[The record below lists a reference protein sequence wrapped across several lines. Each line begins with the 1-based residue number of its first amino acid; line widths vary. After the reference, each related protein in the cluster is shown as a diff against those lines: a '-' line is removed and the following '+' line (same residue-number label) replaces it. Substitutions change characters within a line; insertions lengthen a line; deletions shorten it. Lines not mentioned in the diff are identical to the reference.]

1 MRTSTRRTPARPAPA
16 QRAGRRAGTA
26 ENGRR
31 VPEYG
36 RDFDGLSADDMELLL
51 PIARRA
57 FVEEAAARFGAVPD
71 DEQNSTH
78 EEDDR

>member
-1 MRTSTRRTPARPAPA
+1 MRTNPA
-16 QRAGRRAGTA
+16 QRAGRRPGTA
-26 ENGRR
+26 QNVRR

-36 RDFDGLSADDMELLL
+36 RDFDGLSADDVELLL

-78 EEDDR
+78 EEDER

>member
-1 MRTSTRRTPARPAPA
+1 MRTNPA
-16 QRAGRRAGTA
+16 QRPGTRPGTA
-26 ENGRR
+26 RNARR

-36 RDFDGLSADDMELLL
+36 RDFDGLSEEEVELLL

-71 DEQNSTH
+71 DEQNSAH
-78 EEDDR
+78 EEDER

>member
-1 MRTSTRRTPARPAPA
+1 MRTNPA
-16 QRAGRRAGTA
+16 QRAGRRPGTA
-26 ENGRR
+26 QNVRR

-36 RDFDGLSADDMELLL
+36 RDFDGLSADDVELLL

>member
-16 QRAGRRAGTA
+16 QRAGRGPGTA

-31 VPEYG
+31 VPAYG
-36 RDFDGLSADDMELLL
+36 RDFDGLSEEEVDLLL

-71 DEQNSTH
+71 DEQTSTH

>member
-16 QRAGRRAGTA
+16 QRAGRRPGTA
-26 ENGRR
+26 ENSRR
-31 VPEYG
+31 APAYG
-36 RDFDGLSADDMELLL
+36 RDFDGLSAEEVDLLL

-71 DEQNSTH
+71 DEQASTH
-78 EEDDR
+78 EEDER